1 MGTGLFD
8 DVRLLFLILFR
19 LFRLFIAV
27 ATLLCLLC
35 WLLWLFLA
43 GERANLIALGIQE
56 AQRDFAL
63 RLLLQVVVDDDAI
76 RGILP
81 GIKIFI
87 HFLAGWLLLL
97 HVGYAERAS
106 MAIVFPGYCRVTIAA
121 AGCEAREGA
130 RLE

>member
-1 MGTGLFD
+1 MRPGLFD

-27 ATLLCLLC
+27 ATLLC
-35 WLLWLFLA
+35 LLWLFLA

-63 RLLLQVVVDDDAI
+63 RLLLQIVVDDDAI

-81 GIKIFI
+81 GIEIFI
-87 HFLAGWLLLL
+87 HLLAGWLLFL
-97 HVGYAERAS
+97 HVGHAECAG
-106 MAIVFPGYCRVTIAA
+106 MAIVLPGDGGVTVAA

-130 RLE
+130 RRE